1 MARQVSLYLA
11 MEVAGG
17 GFALCSFN
25 LFYLFRPLPANLKL
39 ITTYGAMDDSTAE
52 SFSPSR

>member
-1 MARQVSLYLA
+1 

>member
-17 GFALCSFN
+17 GFAPSAFN
-25 LFYLFRPLPANLKL
+25 LLYLFRPLNLNL

-52 SFSPSR
+52 SFSSSN

>member
-1 MARQVSLYLA
+1 

-17 GFALCSFN
+17 GFAPSAFN
-25 LFYLFRPLPANLKL
+25 LLYRFRPLPANLNL

-52 SFSPSR
+52 SLSPSR